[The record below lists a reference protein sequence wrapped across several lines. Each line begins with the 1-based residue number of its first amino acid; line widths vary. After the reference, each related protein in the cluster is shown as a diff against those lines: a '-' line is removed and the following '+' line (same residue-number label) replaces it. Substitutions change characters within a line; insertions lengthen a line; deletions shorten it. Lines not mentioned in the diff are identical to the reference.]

1 MLVFFSPTGVS
12 SLKKNLPDFVQGD
25 IKIAAF
31 GPATAKEV
39 INQGLRL
46 DLEAPS
52 DKYPSMTAALR
63 AFLEENTKK
72 K

>member
-1 MLVFFSPTGVS
+1 M
-12 SLKKNLPDFVQGD
+12 PDFVQGD